1 MFPVMPNKHSDYCHA
16 FFLRTSPPIFAHFSV
31 RRMLSFS
38 LVVGT
43 EYTQKLS
50 CNKRLAEMKSVC
62 MSDDPGY
69 SQKFNKSKATS
80 IQA

>member
-43 EYTQKLS
+43 EYT
-50 CNKRLAEMKSVC
+50 
-62 MSDDPGY
+62 
-69 SQKFNKSKATS
+69 
-80 IQA
+80 